1 MSYIRGN
8 FQRALDNA
16 AAMNEAAMAGV
27 NNKFLL
33 KEIKAKKKEQKFE
46 MYLTNLSITGGK
58 SFTDT
63 INLLNGFKSK
73 EALQFA
79 EGLATYKTI
88 EDLSRNFN
96 KHRKRLGDV
105 IFDQAQVIGKGIGP
119 GELWIAWLVEGA
131 RVSGGG
137 ESFDITVDNDANSKP
152 DLYEVKSYIGDNSP
166 FRLGNAG
173 AASKFQWLKDM
184 RALAATTETIVS
196 IKGLEVSQPE
206 LFAAA
211 QLVNSR
217 AEKSSSADFARG
229 EISKT
234 LLSTMVEFIKV
245 AQAAVETRTSGYDI
259 IEIKS
264 TQAGMPNKTYHIE
277 PASASDIAN
286 SSFKVIGEI
295 DTKDLQSETVL
306 FRELVKNKYVREGV
320 AGLIRDINA
329 GIAQV
334 EQKYKG
340 IKFLVFRTGGMNISS
355 DLMKVEV
362 SDPNDLASVY
372 GGAKAA
378 VFHVSGAILR
388 VREKV

>member
-1 MSYIRGN
+1 MTFIRGN

-16 AAMNEAAMAGV
+16 KAMNEAAMAGV

-33 KEIKAKKKEQKFE
+33 KEIKAEKKEQQFE
-46 MYLTNLSITGGK
+46 KYLTNLSITGGK

-63 INLLNGFKSK
+63 IDLLNGFKAGEAK
-73 EALQFA
+73 EFA
-79 EGLATYKTI
+79 KGLATYKTI
-88 EDLSRNFN
+88 EALSSNFD
-96 KHRKRLGDV
+96 KHRKGLGDI

-137 ESFDITVDNDANSKP
+137 ESFDITVNNKAK
-152 DLYEVKSYIGDNSP
+152 YEVKSYIGDNAP

-196 IKGLEVSQPE
+196 IKGLEASQPE

-234 LLSTMVEFIKV
+234 LLGTMVDFIKV
-245 AQAAVETRTSGYDI
+245 AQAAVESRKSGYDI

-306 FRELVKNKYVREGV
+306 FRELVKNKYVREGA
-320 AGLIRDINA
+320 AGLVKDINA

-355 DLMKVEV
+355 TLMKVEV
-362 SDPNDLASVY
+362 ADPNDVASVY

-388 VREKV
+388 VREQV

>member
-173 AASKFQWLKDM
+173 AASKFQWLK
-184 RALAATTETIVS
+184 I
-196 IKGLEVSQPE
+196 
-206 LFAAA
+206 
-211 QLVNSR
+211 
-217 AEKSSSADFARG
+217 
-229 EISKT
+229 
-234 LLSTMVEFIKV
+234 
-245 AQAAVETRTSGYDI
+245 
-259 IEIKS
+259 
-264 TQAGMPNKTYHIE
+264 
-277 PASASDIAN
+277 
-286 SSFKVIGEI
+286 
-295 DTKDLQSETVL
+295 
-306 FRELVKNKYVREGV
+306 
-320 AGLIRDINA
+320 
-329 GIAQV
+329 
-334 EQKYKG
+334 
-340 IKFLVFRTGGMNISS
+340 
-355 DLMKVEV
+355 
-362 SDPNDLASVY
+362 
-372 GGAKAA
+372 
-378 VFHVSGAILR
+378 
-388 VREKV
+388 

>member
-1 MSYIRGN
+1 MTFIRGN

-16 AAMNEAAMAGV
+16 KAMNEATMAGV

-33 KEIKAKKKEQKFE
+33 KEIKAEKKEQQFE
-46 MYLTNLSITGGK
+46 KYLDNLSITGGK

-63 INLLNGFKSK
+63 INLLNGFKSGEAK
-73 EALQFA
+73 EFA
-79 EGLATYKTI
+79 KGLALYKTI
-88 EDLSRNFN
+88 EALSGNFN
-96 KHRKRLGDV
+96 KHRKGLGDV

-119 GELWIAWLVEGA
+119 GELWISWLVEGA

-137 ESFDITVDNDANSKP
+137 ESFDITVNDKEK
-152 DLYEVKSYIGDNSP
+152 YEVKSYIGDNAP

-173 AASKFQWLKDM
+173 AASKFQWLKHM
-184 RALAATTETIVS
+184 RALATTTETIVS
-196 IKGLEVSQPE
+196 IKGLEASQPE
-206 LFAAA
+206 LFTAAK
-211 QLVNSR
+211 LVNSR

-234 LLSTMVEFIKV
+234 LLGTMVDFIKV
-245 AQAAVETRTSGYDI
+245 AQAAVESRKSGYDI

-320 AGLIRDINA
+320 AGLVKDIND
-329 GIAQV
+329 GITQV

-355 DLMKVEV
+355 DLMKVEL
-362 SDPNDLASVY
+362 SNPDDLASVY

-388 VREKV
+388 VREQI

>member
-1 MSYIRGN
+1 
-8 FQRALDNA
+8 
-16 AAMNEAAMAGV
+16 MNEATMAGV

-33 KEIKAKKKEQKFE
+33 KEIKAEKKEQQFE
-46 MYLTNLSITGGK
+46 KYLDNLSITGGK

-63 INLLNGFKSK
+63 INLLNGFKSGEAK
-73 EALQFA
+73 EFA
-79 EGLATYKTI
+79 KGLALYKTI
-88 EDLSRNFN
+88 EALSGNFN
-96 KHRKRLGDV
+96 KHRKGLGDV

-119 GELWIAWLVEGA
+119 GELWISWLVEGA

-137 ESFDITVDNDANSKP
+137 ESFDITVNDKEK
-152 DLYEVKSYIGDNSP
+152 YEVKSYIGDNAP

-173 AASKFQWLKDM
+173 AASKFQWLKHM
-184 RALAATTETIVS
+184 RALATTTETIVS
-196 IKGLEVSQPE
+196 IKGLEASQPE
-206 LFAAA
+206 LFTAAK
-211 QLVNSR
+211 LVNSR

-234 LLSTMVEFIKV
+234 LLGTMVDFIKV
-245 AQAAVETRTSGYDI
+245 AQAAVESRKSGYDI

-320 AGLIRDINA
+320 AGLVKDINV
-329 GIAQV
+329 GITQV

-355 DLMKVEV
+355 DLMKVEL
-362 SDPNDLASVY
+362 SNPDDLASVY

-388 VREKV
+388 VREQI

>member
-1 MSYIRGN
+1 MTFIRGN

-16 AAMNEAAMAGV
+16 NAMNEATMAGV

-33 KEIKAKKKEQKFE
+33 KEIKAEKKEQQFE
-46 MYLTNLSITGGK
+46 KYLDNLSITGGK

-63 INLLNGFKSK
+63 INLLNGFKSGEAK
-73 EALQFA
+73 EFA
-79 EGLATYKTI
+79 KGLALYKTI
-88 EDLSRNFN
+88 EALSGNFN
-96 KHRKRLGDV
+96 KHRKGLGDV

-137 ESFDITVDNDANSKP
+137 ESFDITVNDKEK
-152 DLYEVKSYIGDNSP
+152 YEVKSYIGDNAP

-173 AASKFQWLKDM
+173 AASKFQWLKHM
-184 RALAATTETIVS
+184 RALATTTETIVS
-196 IKGLEVSQPE
+196 IKGLEASQPE
-206 LFAAA
+206 LFTAAK
-211 QLVNSR
+211 LVNSR

-234 LLSTMVEFIKV
+234 LLGTMVDFIKV
-245 AQAAVETRTSGYDI
+245 AQAAVESRKSGYDI

-320 AGLIRDINA
+320 AGLVKDIND
-329 GIAQV
+329 GITQV

-355 DLMKVEV
+355 DLMKVEL
-362 SDPNDLASVY
+362 SNPDDLASVY

-388 VREKV
+388 VREQI

>member
-1 MSYIRGN
+1 MTFIRGN

-33 KEIKAKKKEQKFE
+33 KEIKGAKKEQQFE
-46 MYLTNLSITGGK
+46 KYLTNLSITGGK

-63 INLLNGFKSK
+63 IDLLNGFKANEAK
-73 EALQFA
+73 EFA
-79 EGLATYKTI
+79 KGLATYRTI
-88 EDLSRNFN
+88 EALSDNFN
-96 KHRKRLGDV
+96 KHKKGLGDV

-137 ESFDITVDNDANSKP
+137 ESFDITVNNKEK
-152 DLYEVKSYIGDNSP
+152 YEVKSYIGDNAP

-196 IKGLEVSQPE
+196 IKALEASQPE

-211 QLVNSR
+211 KLVNSR

-234 LLSTMVEFIKV
+234 LLGTMVDFIKV
-245 AQAAVETRTSGYDI
+245 AQAAVETRKSGYDI

-277 PASASDIAN
+277 PASASDIAS

-306 FRELVKNKYVREGV
+306 FRELVKNKYVREGA
-320 AGLIRDINA
+320 AGLVKDINA

-362 SDPNDLASVY
+362 SNPDDLASVY

>member
-1 MSYIRGN
+1 
-8 FQRALDNA
+8 
-16 AAMNEAAMAGV
+16 
-27 NNKFLL
+27 
-33 KEIKAKKKEQKFE
+33 
-46 MYLTNLSITGGK
+46 
-58 SFTDT
+58 
-63 INLLNGFKSK
+63 
-73 EALQFA
+73 
-79 EGLATYKTI
+79 
-88 EDLSRNFN
+88 
-96 KHRKRLGDV
+96 
-105 IFDQAQVIGKGIGP
+105 
-119 GELWIAWLVEGA
+119 
-131 RVSGGG
+131 
-137 ESFDITVDNDANSKP
+137 
-152 DLYEVKSYIGDNSP
+152 
-166 FRLGNAG
+166 
-173 AASKFQWLKDM
+173 M

-196 IKGLEVSQPE
+196 IKALEASQPE

-211 QLVNSR
+211 KLVNSR

-234 LLSTMVEFIKV
+234 LLGTMVDFIKV
-245 AQAAVETRTSGYDI
+245 AQAAVESRKSGYDI

-277 PASASDIAN
+277 PASASDIAS

-306 FRELVKNKYVREGV
+306 FRELVKNKYVREGA
-320 AGLIRDINA
+320 AGLVNDINA

-355 DLMKVEV
+355 TLMKVEV
-362 SDPNDLASVY
+362 ADPNDLASVY

-388 VREKV
+388 VREQV

>member
-1 MSYIRGN
+1 MTFIRGN

-16 AAMNEAAMAGV
+16 KAMNEAAMAGV

-33 KEIKAKKKEQKFE
+33 KEIKAAKKEQQFE
-46 MYLTNLSITGGK
+46 KYLTNLSITGGK

-63 INLLNGFKSK
+63 IDLLNGFKASEAK
-73 EALQFA
+73 EFA
-79 EGLATYKTI
+79 KGLATYKKI
-88 EDLSRNFN
+88 EDLSSNFN
-96 KHRKRLGDV
+96 THRKGLGDV

-137 ESFDITVDNDANSKP
+137 ESFDITVNNKDK
-152 DLYEVKSYIGDNSP
+152 YEVKSYIGDNAP

-196 IKGLEVSQPE
+196 IKALEDSQPE

-234 LLSTMVEFIKV
+234 LLGTMVDFIKV
-245 AQAAVETRTSGYDI
+245 AQAAVESRKSGYDI

-277 PASASDIAN
+277 PASASDIAS

-306 FRELVKNKYVREGV
+306 FRELVKNKYVREGA
-320 AGLIRDINA
+320 AGLVKDINA

-355 DLMKVEV
+355 TLMKVKV

-388 VREKV
+388 VREQI